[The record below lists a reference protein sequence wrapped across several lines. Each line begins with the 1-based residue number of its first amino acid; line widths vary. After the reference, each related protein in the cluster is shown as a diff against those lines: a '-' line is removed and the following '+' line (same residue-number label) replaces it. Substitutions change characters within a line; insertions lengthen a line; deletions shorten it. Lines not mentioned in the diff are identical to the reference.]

1 MRPRRPVRARRRCRM
16 LSLILA
22 ESAVEIVP
30 ESVRGHPAV
39 VSSSRRLGRSPA
51 STLLDVSWHHAAM
64 GRLGGGDARR
74 RGRPDIAHSA
84 LLAATGTPLY
94 AAGRL
99 EVYVHTAADIAIR
112 VGLGARLPK
121 SQLRF
126 AGLVGDILAGGGGGA
141 APADGTDGR
150 PLLEARPMTL
160 GQLVGEI
167 CPSVTVGMSR
177 AGKPGTFK
185 EAAEA
190 LLAGGGR
197 RRAAGTAEAGGRRRG
212 GEGGVDGGGASAA
225 PCLVVGAFQRGGF
238 SRRTAG
244 LLDRTVSVGEAGLEA
259 HVVVSR
265 ALYEYEKALDA
276 RPAPR

>member
-1 MRPRRPVRARRRCRM
+1 M

-22 ESAVEIVP
+22 ESAVEIIP
-30 ESVRGHPAV
+30 ESIRDHPAV

-64 GRLGGGDARR
+64 ARLGADRRR

-99 EVYVHTAADIAIR
+99 AVYVHTARDVAIR
-112 VGLGARLPK
+112 VGPGTRLPK

-126 AGLVGDILAGGGGGA
+126 AGLVGGVLAGGGAGGA
-141 APADGTDGR
+141 ASADGEDGR
-150 PLLEARPMTL
+150 PLLEARPMDL
-160 GQLVGEI
+160 AQLVGEI
-167 CPSVTVGMSR
+167 GPALTVGMSR
-177 AGKPGTFK
+177 SGEPGTLEGVAAQLAGAEGGEAAGKGEP
-185 EAAEA
+185 
-190 LLAGGGR
+190 AG
-197 RRAAGTAEAGGRRRG
+197 A
-212 GEGGVDGGGASAA
+212 
-225 PCLVVGAFQRGGF
+225 CLVVGGFQRGGF

-244 LLDRTVSVGEAGLEA
+244 LLDRTVSVGKAGLEA

-265 ALYEYEKALDA
+265 ALYEYEKALGSGLGA
-276 RPAPR
+276 GE

>member
-1 MRPRRPVRARRRCRM
+1 M

-30 ESVRGHPAV
+30 ESIRGHPSVA
-39 VSSSRRLGRSPA
+39 SSSRRLGRSPG

-64 GRLGGGDARR
+64 GRLGGDRRR
-74 RGRPDIAHSA
+74 RGRPDIVHSA

-99 EVYVHTAADIAIR
+99 GVYVHTARDIAIR

-126 AGLVGDILAGGGGGA
+126 AGLVGDVLAGGGAGA
-141 APADGTDGR
+141 APADGADGR
-150 PLLEARPMTL
+150 PLLEARPMDI
-160 GQLVGEI
+160 GRLVGEI
-167 CPSVTVGMSR
+167 GPSLTVGMSR
-177 AGKPGTFK
+177 TGERGTF
-185 EAAEA
+185 AEVA
-190 LLAGGGR
+190 EQLAGAE
-197 RRAAGTAEAGGRRRG
+197 RAAAG
-212 GEGGVDGGGASAA
+212 GEGGPAA
-225 PCLVVGAFQRGGF
+225 AAAEGPCLVVGGFQRGGF

-244 LLDRTVSVGEAGLEA
+244 LLDRTVSVGDAGLEA

-265 ALYEYEKALDA
+265 ALYEYEKALGSGPGA
-276 RPAPR
+276 PA

>member
-1 MRPRRPVRARRRCRM
+1 M

-30 ESVRGHPAV
+30 ESIRDHPSVA
-39 VSSSRRLGRSPA
+39 SSSRRLGRSPG

-64 GRLGGGDARR
+64 GRLGGDRRR

-99 EVYVHTAADIAIR
+99 GVYVHTARDIAIR

-126 AGLVGDILAGGGGGA
+126 AGLVGDVLAGGGAGA
-141 APADGTDGR
+141 APADGADGR
-150 PLLEARPMTL
+150 PLLEARPMDI
-160 GQLVGEI
+160 GRLVGEI
-167 CPSVTVGMSR
+167 GPALTVGMSR
-177 AGKPGTFK
+177 TGERGTFG
-185 EAAEA
+185 EVAEQ
-190 LLAGGGR
+190 LAGAE
-197 RRAAGTAEAGGRRRG
+197 RAAAG
-212 GEGGVDGGGASAA
+212 GEGGAKTAGA
-225 PCLVVGAFQRGGF
+225 CLVVGGFQRGGF

-244 LLDRTVSVGEAGLEA
+244 LLDRTVSVGDAGLEA

-265 ALYEYEKALDA
+265 ALYEYEKALGSGPGA
-276 RPAPR
+276 PA